1 MCTRFVSPDQAA
13 IERFWQ
19 IGRSTPWRWPDE
31 IFPGAAAPVVRRGAA
46 GRELVLGRW
55 GLIPWFA
62 DRATLAYST
71 HNARFEGIADKA
83 SFKESWRRGKRCLI
97 PASWFDEPCWE
108 SGRNV
113 WWRFRRADG
122 APWGLAG
129 LWNTWTDPASGE
141 SIESFTMLTTNANRH
156 PLLSRMH
163 KPDPKRP
170 ADAQDKR
177 SPVPI
182 ELADVDTWLAGAPDE
197 AARLVVVPP
206 AEAFSAG
213 PA

>member
-1 MCTRFVSPDQAA
+1 M
-13 IERFWQ
+13 
-19 IGRSTPWRWPDE
+19 
-31 IFPGAAAPVVRRGAA
+31 
-46 GRELVLGRW
+46 LGRW

-62 DRATLAYST
+62 KSPQLSYST
-71 HNARFEGIADKA
+71 HNARFEDIADKA
-83 SFKESWRRGKRCLI
+83 SFKESWQRSKRCLI
-97 PASWFDEPCWE
+97 PASSFDEPCWE

-113 WWRFRRADG
+113 WWRFARADG

-129 LWNTWTDPASGE
+129 LWNEWTDPASGE
-141 SIESFTMLTTNANRH
+141 VIASYTLLTTNADHH

-170 ADAQDKR
+170 AAAQDKR

-182 ELADVDTWLAGAPDE
+182 ELADADRWLAASPAE
-197 AARLVVVPP
+197 AAALVGVPP
-206 AEAFSAG
+206 AEAFNAEPLAPEN